1 VLDRPVPITCAID
14 RRYTAGCRE
23 NIQTA
28 FQDSLQA
35 IGVIGAIL
43 GGIEVI
49 LRLCLGQLGYVFDGR
64 VFMLNDH
71 FLYIFNTYVYILF
84 HEQSNQSI

>member
-43 GGIEVI
+43 GGIEVTLLI
-49 LRLCLGQLGYVFDGR
+49 LLALL
-64 VFMLNDH
+64 
-71 FLYIFNTYVYILF
+71 FL
-84 HEQSNQSI
+84 

>member
-1 VLDRPVPITCAID
+1 MLDRPVPITCAID

-49 LRLCLGQLGYVFDGR
+49 LRLCFGQLRYVTSKF
-64 VFMLNDH
+64 F
-71 FLYIFNTYVYILF
+71 IPTTIATCFNNYVYILLYK
-84 HEQSNQSI
+84 QSINPF

>member
-1 VLDRPVPITCAID
+1 MT
-14 RRYTAGCRE
+14 GCRE
-23 NIQTA
+23 NILTA

-49 LRLCLGQLGYVFDGR
+49 FRETMPSMKPNVVGMIIPD
-64 VFMLNDH
+64 
-71 FLYIFNTYVYILF
+71 
-84 HEQSNQSI
+84 